1 METILLLQLGIVH
14 PSPSH
19 HRITRLPGQPHVQF
33 HQFSCYHA
41 LFYFAKAEK
50 DALSKPLV
58 LWLNGGPGCSSLGV
72 GAFLENEPFRPK
84 GEGLV
89 RNQFSWKKEANYAG
103 NTTIYLCFSF
113 MKKLWLKYSYIYAI
127 MFLSWLSLCSDST
140 KWRSICSS
148 VMSQVS
154 TKTSRFV
161 EKYDVTLDVCL
172 SSVFSQTKVLN
183 PQERCAV
190 SFACSSCWSP
200 KMVYMQQSGDLEIP
214 TITVMG
220 KLVKEGIPEN
230 Q

>member
-1 METILLLQLGIVH
+1 MCSLLWSSIALCVAILLLQLGIVH

-33 HQFSCYHA
+33 HQFSGYHA

-89 RNQFSWKKEANYAG
+89 RNQFSWKKG
-103 NTTIYLCFSF
+103 
-113 MKKLWLKYSYIYAI
+113 
-127 MFLSWLSLCSDST
+127 
-140 KWRSICSS
+140 ICSS

-200 KMVYMQQSGDLEIP
+200 KMVYMQQLGDLEIP